1 MLIASIAEFT
11 DKIRNMPLTE
21 SETWLWVAYVNSK
34 AEMCF
39 EIQNNN
45 SQVILLCWCVSVVS

>member
-1 MLIASIAEFT
+1 MLIASMAEFT

-21 SETWLWVAYVNSK
+21 SETWLWVASVNCE

-39 EIQNNN
+39 EIQNNH
-45 SQVILLCWCVSVVS
+45 SQVILLCWCVSVIS